1 MLQFLIWIKKLTLY
15 LISQIKIIII
25 SVIRGVMVFW
35 AIADI
40 ERERYEKRIF
50 RVGNWRAVGGA

>member
-1 MLQFLIWIKKLTLY
+1 MLQFLIWVKKLKLSFTL
-15 LISQIKIIII
+15 QIKTIII
-25 SVIRGVMVFW
+25 SVFRGVLVFW

-50 RVGNWRAVGGA
+50 RIGNWRTVGGA

>member
-1 MLQFLIWIKKLTLY
+1 MIWIKKLTLY